1 MDTEK
6 GLLDVYIKNLENQIG
21 NKRYF
26 LKQARSAIDDIT
38 KRHIEL
44 EGKPADPETFAE
56 LLKKPMLLSE
66 RADPIGFS
74 LMSNFLSSRAQTS
87 SEWLSIMSDQSVDK
101 KAMVSL
107 QKNTNSD
114 LKELLAMLQL
124 QFANMGD
131 RKQDLTHVK
140 SSKVRNKELWGSLKD
155 FVRSFLA
162 PNMDDNGESIHTL
175 TRETTSILKRLIEHD
190 STVTLNDFS
199 SKTMPI
205 YRLLLRANI
214 ITVTKSS
221 TNPEVKYIKLI
232 DFNGTG
238 LI

>member
-6 GLLDVYIKNLENQIG
+6 DLLDAYIKNLENQIG

-26 LKQARSAIDDIT
+26 LEQARSAIDEIT
-38 KRHIEL
+38 NRHIEP
-44 EGKPADPETFAE
+44 EGKPTDPGIFAE
-56 LLKKPMLLSE
+56 LLKKPMLLPE

-74 LMSNFLSSRAQTS
+74 LVSNFLSSRIQTS
-87 SEWLSIMSDQSVDK
+87 SEWLSIMGDQSVDK

-114 LKELLAMLQL
+114 LKELLVLL
-124 QFANMGD
+124 RHQFANLD
-131 RKQDLTHVK
+131 NRKQNLTHLK
-140 SSKVRNKELWGSLKD
+140 TSKVRNEELWGSLKD
-155 FVRSFLA
+155 FVVSFLA
-162 PNMDDNGESIHTL
+162 PNMDNNGESIHIL
-175 TRETTSILKRLIEHD
+175 TRETTFILKRLIVHD
-190 STVTLNDFS
+190 STVTMNDFS

-214 ITVTKSS
+214 VTVTQSP
-221 TNPEVKYIKLI
+221 TNSDVKYIKLI

-238 LI
+238 LT

>member
-6 GLLDVYIKNLENQIG
+6 DILDVYIKNLENQIG

-38 KRHIEL
+38 KRHIES
-44 EGKPADPETFAE
+44 EGKPTDPEIFAE

-74 LMSNFLSSRAQTS
+74 LVSNFLSSRAQTS
-87 SEWLSIMSDQSVDK
+87 SEWLSIMSDKSVDK

-124 QFANMGD
+124 QSANLDD

-140 SSKVRNKELWGSLKD
+140 TSKVRNKELWGSLED

-190 STVTLNDFS
+190 STVTLNNFS
-199 SKTMPI
+199 SKTIPI

-214 ITVTKSS
+214 VTVTKSP

-232 DFNGTG
+232 DFNATG
-238 LI
+238 LT